1 MNNKETKIMKAI
13 DKLKELLQKANDM
26 MFTGESYNESES
38 YVSIIIAIENEI
50 KRLEENENI

>member
-1 MNNKETKIMKAI
+1 MKAI
-13 DKLKELLQKANDM
+13 DKLKDLLQKANDM

-50 KRLEENENI
+50 KRLEENEKI